1 MTSMLSTRQGLLT
14 RAGNRLK
21 ALLNDQQ
28 TLLKTQLRSSM
39 DRNDLKELRRQVR
52 SARTS
57 TETELR
63 NVESALDK
71 YNIAADGLDPSTPDI
86 DSILQ
91 KVAVN
96 AESAQELISNA
107 QDTLTTLVQM
117 HEKLDDAYEDQN
129 AAYTPPISAV
139 NLSPVPIPKFSGR
152 IWEWENFWHVFN
164 HSVHSQNINN
174 LHKMS
179 YLLDALQGEAKES
192 VEMFEVSELTYP
204 LVINHL
210 KEKYGDNRALVDELL
225 TKLQNCTARSERL
238 LDQQRLCE
246 EITSIVLQLE
256 LKNEHVDNT
265 FLQKQIMAKFSVA
278 VQSAV
283 LRQKQHFA
291 VDTWTTRSLLE
302 TDTEPEQ
309 NLPSDTVL
317 YMEGNV
323 GHSDTFLLIGQA
335 QVLNPRTQNLE
346 VVHILLD
353 TGADRSFVSKTLAE
367 RLQLNELNSK
377 HLTIT
382 TFGSTTPLKQTCGM
396 TNIRLWDQH
405 GNSHCY
411 TVAKMDILTQPVQR
425 SRLSADDQKF
435 LIDNDIQLSIHPNT
449 TETEIWEI
457 SRHCHPDYA
466 FCHQS

>member
-1 MTSMLSTRQGLLT
+1 
-14 RAGNRLK
+14 
-21 ALLNDQQ
+21 
-28 TLLKTQLRSSM
+28 
-39 DRNDLKELRRQVR
+39 
-52 SARTS
+52 
-57 TETELR
+57 
-63 NVESALDK
+63 
-71 YNIAADGLDPSTPDI
+71 
-86 DSILQ
+86 
-91 KVAVN
+91 
-96 AESAQELISNA
+96 
-107 QDTLTTLVQM
+107 M

-129 AAYTPPISAV
+129 AAHTPSISAI

-164 HSVHSQNINN
+164 HSIHSQNINN

-210 KEKYGDNRALVDELL
+210 KEKYGDNRVLVDELL

-238 LDQQRLCE
+238 IDQHRLCE
-246 EITSIVLQLE
+246 EITSIVPQLE

-302 TDTEPEQ
+302 TVKGHIKAELNIVRQVEMPKEDAHSMTKHKAMERQEQQNAKARRNRFTCFFCRKSEHRPKDCEEFPTREKRIEAMKKQNLCLNCGRQGHAAAACSSGACRQCGVQGHHTSICKNLFSSHPPVTSQAPPKRSKPFPKASNELRRMSSARTHIISSEDAEPEQ

-317 YMEGNV
+317 YMEGSV

-382 TFGSTTPLKQTCGM
+382 TFGSTTPLKQ
-396 TNIRLWDQH
+396 
-405 GNSHCY
+405 
-411 TVAKMDILTQPVQR
+411 
-425 SRLSADDQKF
+425 
-435 LIDNDIQLSIHPNT
+435 
-449 TETEIWEI
+449 
-457 SRHCHPDYA
+457 
-466 FCHQS
+466 